1 MVEREVLDLGI
12 LRPESFVGPKRNPV
26 MSGERL
32 GGGQMRCSV
41 KTIED
46 FDRGSGLDLNIEPT
60 AGTPGAAEAASERE
74 SLSGSGFYFSFDDLR
89 SRGYDDGL
97 SKFLV
102 WAIHAAQRTAHGDVK
117 EIGRVLHFN
126 NLTRAY
132 KYIKLARALEL
143 GQREAAMKINKT
155 HTIRRRAE
163 AR

>member
-1 MVEREVLDLGI
+1 
-12 LRPESFVGPKRNPV
+12 
-26 MSGERL
+26 
-32 GGGQMRCSV
+32 MRCSV
-41 KTIED
+41 KTRDD
-46 FDRGSGLDLNIEPT
+46 FEADSGLGLNMETSPG
-60 AGTPGAAEAASERE
+60 APGAADVASDRE
-74 SLSGSGFYFSFDDLR
+74 PLPGSGFYFSFDDLR
-89 SRGYDDGL
+89 SGGYDDGL

-117 EIGRVLHFN
+117 EIGKVLHFN

-163 AR
+163 V